1 MNAMNYIEC
10 DIPEG
15 MVLTEWRNMKR
26 APKRRMFP
34 RLGLRFA

>member
-1 MNAMNYIEC
+1 MTTMIYIES
-10 DIPEG
+10 DVPEG
-15 MVLTEWRNMKR
+15 MVLKDWRRMKR